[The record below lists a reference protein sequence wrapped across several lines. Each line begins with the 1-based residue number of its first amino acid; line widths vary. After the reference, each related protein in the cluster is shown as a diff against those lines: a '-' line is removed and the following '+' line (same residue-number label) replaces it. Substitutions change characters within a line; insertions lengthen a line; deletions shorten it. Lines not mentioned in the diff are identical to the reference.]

1 MTSNNVASRHAQTQ
15 TSPHSPP
22 PPPPPD
28 SEPKRRPGSSPIVT
42 KHSSDKQRPPTRLRA
57 CAGWSKASL
66 VAHTPPSET
75 PCTGSDYIYCKK
87 QKANNSKAK
96 QSKANLK
103 QKAKN
108 KTRHNTEGIHI
119 QDHPIS
125 GAALGTAGM
134 TLPPASCLE
143 DCSRSGEPRT

>member
-1 MTSNNVASRHAQTQ
+1 MWHSNTRRPRRAPPPRHKTQ
-15 TSPHSPP
+15 TTPRQQPNSHITL
-22 PPPPPD
+22 
-28 SEPKRRPGSSPIVT
+28 KRQAKAPI
-42 KHSSDKQRPPTRLRA
+42 RLRA
-57 CAGWSKASL
+57 CAGLSKALL
-66 VAHTPPSET
+66 VAHTPSSEI
-75 PCTGSDYIYCKK
+75 PCTGSDNIYCKK
-87 QKANNSKAK
+87 QKANNSKAN

-103 QKAKN
+103 QKVEN

-125 GAALGTAGM
+125 RAALGTAGM